1 MILTA
6 RATTPRGCPGPDK
19 QITQAI
25 NAILAGAHPS
35 LLANIPFPALAAH
48 PLSSRLPPQV
58 MQVAQAGA
66 EMQARAIA
74 AMQSAWNSP
83 GAFGGPPGAGAG
95 VFNPNAP
102 AFQPGT
108 NFRAGGGGGGRPPM
122 GGGGG
127 GGGPGGIRHP
137 PHHPHHPAAGGPP
150 VVLPTKPTQ
159 DSICKHGV
167 DCARPQCPYSHP
179 SPVATK
185 ESGLVLSNEAC
196 EKQLK
201 CEDKVRV
208 VFSFSSLFAFARN
221 SLTNSA
227 MRFYA
232 SRRTARKRTFPRRS

>member
-1 MILTA
+1 M
-6 RATTPRGCPGPDK
+6 PGPE

-83 GAFGGPPGAGAG
+83 GAFGAGGGMSGPGGAGG

-102 AFQPGT
+102 AFQPQGA
-108 NFRAGGGGGGRPPM
+108 NFRAGGGGGGGRRPM
-122 GGGGG
+122 AG

-137 PHHPHHPAAGGPP
+137 LHPHPHHPAGGGGPP

-201 CEDKVRV
+201 CDDKVRFCLSFFLLA
-208 VFSFSSLFAFARN
+208 FSLSYLSLID
-221 SLTNSA
+221 
-227 MRFYA
+227 
-232 SRRTARKRTFPRRS
+232 